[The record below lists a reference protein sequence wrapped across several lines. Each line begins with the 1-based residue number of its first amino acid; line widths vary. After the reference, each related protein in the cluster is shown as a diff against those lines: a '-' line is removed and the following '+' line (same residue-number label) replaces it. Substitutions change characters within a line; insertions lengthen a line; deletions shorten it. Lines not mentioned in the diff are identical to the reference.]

1 MWGGSP
7 RSDVGPGGPTRARA
21 PAPPSDCHCIVR
33 DSIIALWMHS
43 ASLNNHGQRAIRA
56 RSKSPASTVRSGWS
70 TIPTGAFIWRMVM
83 SGPSQA
89 KSPARTARRTTSSS
103 VSREP
108 RHWAVPEGAGRDL
121 PDRVRLVRR
130 ASRRSDRLAGHPAG
144 GQLPAGHARGAGLG
158 RILVRAH
165 GVLGQFQRPGI
176 ARRMDRGRGAGYR
189 PHSRFLPAGVP
200 GRAVDPV
207 SFDLDRRPGFLVF
220 PVGHPA
226 DGGGLPGD
234 FRERVARAHVAVS
247 MAAVPA
253 DVHVRPGEAV
263 ERRSYLARPD
273 GAQLSLSNAD

>member
-56 RSKSPASTVRSGWS
+56 RSKSPASTGRSRWS

-103 VSREP
+103 VSRES

-121 PDRVRLVRR
+121 PDRVRLVRGR
-130 ASRRSDRLAGHPAG
+130 SRRPDRLAGHPAG
-144 GQLPAGHARGAGLG
+144 GEFPAGPARGAGG
-158 RILVRAH
+158 ARAFWYAPT
-165 GVLGQFQRPGI
+165 VFW
-176 ARRMDRGRGAGYR
+176 
-189 PHSRFLPAGVP
+189 
-200 GRAVDPV
+200 V
-207 SFDLDRRPGFLVF
+207 SSSDLAL
-220 PVGHPA
+220 
-226 DGGGLPGD
+226 
-234 FRERVARAHVAVS
+234 RVAWIAGAALAIVLILGFFRRACLVALLIL
-247 MAAVPA
+247 
-253 DVHVRPGEAV
+253 
-263 ERRSYLARPD
+263 YLSISTAGQD
-273 GAQLSLSNAD
+273 FWS